1 MADTDRDVSELAR
14 EVIQELDPG
23 TVIDDRVILSRRQ
36 AIGLASGAL
45 SLGALAGFGAEEAS
59 AQAAG
64 AQGTE
69 SEPNDMFAYNLDVE
83 NGGDFNGTGI
93 TNLGALNGGGPVS
106 DGDGIERQLWVI
118 ASGASDPSGADA
130 EDIIFE
136 EQS

>member
-1 MADTDRDVSELAR
+1 MADTDPDVSDLAH
-14 EVIQELDPG
+14 EVIQELNPG

-36 AIGLASGAL
+36 VIGLATGAL
-45 SLGALAGFGAEEAS
+45 SLGALTGIGAESAS

-64 AQGTE
+64 QVGTD
-69 SEPNDMFAYNLDVE
+69 SDPVDVE
-83 NGGDFNGTGI
+83 A
-93 TNLGALNGGGPVS
+93 NLINGGGPIS
-106 DGDGIERQLWVI
+106 DGDGTERQIWVI